1 MFQLIL
7 NNKYHLNEF
16 INFIY
21 IAKFIYINYLKMS
34 LFGNLGNPG
43 NSFLNS
49 SAAPTTTPQKN
60 IFGGN
65 SGGLFGNTQQQPGG
79 LFGNNNNNSFGGNSL
94 FTNINQQN
102 NSIFGNNNTTNT
114 SFFSTNNNNNNL
126 FTNSSNN
133 QTNNTSNIFPN
144 NNINLKDSTIGFKF
158 EGNNVPEKNVNSTFM
173 NITSKDEYI
182 HASTEELRLADLEQK
197 RTGAINKFKIINT
210 SSNKILAGNNNNHNS
225 STSSN
230 PFSFGNNSSN
240 KGLFGG
246 GTILGNNNT
255 STTTGIFGTS
265 STTSG
270 GIFGSNNNTNTGGIF
285 GSNNNTQGG
294 GLFGNNN
301 NQGGSL
307 FLNNNQGSS
316 LFGNNNTQSSGLFG
330 NQNSGNSIFGNN
342 KSGGLFG
349 NNTNQTNSLF
359 GNNNTQSGGLFGNSN
374 TQGSSIFGN
383 NNTQG
388 SSIFGNN
395 NTQSGGLFGNNN
407 NTQSGGLFGNN
418 NNTQSGGLFG
428 NNNNNTQSGGL
439 FGNNNNTQ
447 SGGLFGNNNNT
458 QSGGLFGNNNNNTQ
472 SGGIFGNNNNNTQ
485 SGGLFGNNN
494 NNNTQSGGLFGNN
507 NNNTQSGGLF
517 GNNSQSSSLFNKNT
531 SIFGNNN
538 QQSGG
543 LFGNNTNNTNSL
555 FGNTTNNTP
564 NNNSSSLFGNNNQG
578 NSLFGNNS
586 SSGGLF
592 GNNTSSTNTGGLF
605 GNNQNNEPNKTS
617 GNSLF
622 GNNTSSLFNN
632 NTSSNTGSL
641 FGNNN
646 TTNNTSTGLFNQN
659 KSLFGGNTTT
669 GGDSLFGNTTTNQTN
684 SLFGNNNQQNNANIN
699 NAITPGLYSDIT
711 YEDIV
716 NPLNYLETK
725 KSLKLSPQDEIL
737 SKSIAEAVE
746 KQKSAKEFME
756 DLDKKYEK
764 INNLEEKN
772 ADILEN
778 YGTYLNSPSNNYDT
792 EKTYL
797 NRRLNIKINN
807 DDLSNS
813 TQMKYRYWNNRKNDE
828 ISSYSQ
834 EVLNNSISKINEIY
848 DEYERYKNSFDMV
861 NNSKINSSLQAS
873 QFKFKKSAGGS
884 KIFKTNYSK
893 IENGSMIRP
902 NLENSNSMMGRDEN
916 LYQKNLMEFNKFSS
930 YDIGKDNDNEIL
942 VINYQNENDNNN
954 NVDLVIKYKLPGEDN
969 EANNNTSKLH
979 LNNVTKLISIKTL
992 REEIKER
999 IYNELKLNGLEKI
1012 YTIERLSLLI
1022 GGVFL
1027 DDNKKL
1033 NDYIHDDFDFNI
1045 KAFITYTNIAQKKKE
1060 IKENNKSKKVYKE
1073 VKIKR
1078 ENNLREDQLV
1088 PIDLVPILT
1097 KEGYKCSP
1105 SIMELSRKTTHEL
1118 RNVENF
1124 RIFNKFGE
1132 VEFQEP
1138 VNLLGLNLDNQVII
1152 ERNLIDTGDKLDYK
1166 SVFRLYNFKVEENGL
1181 NKYKFKLQNS
1191 GGNFLSYKNN
1201 ELVWE
1206 YDGKKKGKN

>member
-1 MFQLIL
+1 M
-7 NNKYHLNEF
+7 
-16 INFIY
+16 
-21 IAKFIYINYLKMS
+21 
-34 LFGNLGNPG
+34 
-43 NSFLNS
+43 
-49 SAAPTTTPQKN
+49 
-60 IFGGN
+60 
-65 SGGLFGNTQQQPGG
+65 
-79 LFGNNNNNSFGGNSL
+79 
-94 FTNINQQN
+94 
-102 NSIFGNNNTTNT
+102 
-114 SFFSTNNNNNNL
+114 
-126 FTNSSNN
+126 
-133 QTNNTSNIFPN
+133 
-144 NNINLKDSTIGFKF
+144 
-158 EGNNVPEKNVNSTFM
+158 
-173 NITSKDEYI
+173 
-182 HASTEELRLADLEQK
+182 
-197 RTGAINKFKIINT
+197 
-210 SSNKILAGNNNNHNS
+210 
-225 STSSN
+225 
-230 PFSFGNNSSN
+230 
-240 KGLFGG
+240 
-246 GTILGNNNT
+246 
-255 STTTGIFGTS
+255 
-265 STTSG
+265 
-270 GIFGSNNNTNTGGIF
+270 
-285 GSNNNTQGG
+285 
-294 GLFGNNN
+294 
-301 NQGGSL
+301 
-307 FLNNNQGSS
+307 NNNQGSS

-395 NTQSGGLFGNNN
+395 NTQSGGLFGNNNN

-517 GNNSQSSSLFNKNT
+517 GNNSQSSSLFNNNNKNT

-813 TQMKYRYWNNRKNDE
+813 TQMKYRYWNNRKKDE

-873 QFKFKKSAGGS
+873 QFKFKKSAQGS

-893 IENGSMIRP
+893 IENGSMIRS

-916 LYQKNLMEFNKFSS
+916 LYQKNLLEFNKFSS

-1045 KAFITYTNIAQKKKE
+1045 KAFITYTNIAQNKKE

-1206 YDGKKKGKN
+1206 YDGKNKSKN

>member
-1 MFQLIL
+1 
-7 NNKYHLNEF
+7 
-16 INFIY
+16 
-21 IAKFIYINYLKMS
+21 MS

-182 HASTEELRLADLEQK
+182 HASTEELRLADFEQN

-210 SSNKILAGNNNNHNS
+210 SSNKILAGNNNNQNS
-225 STSSN
+225 STTSN

-246 GTILGNNNT
+246 GTIVGNNNT

-359 GNNNTQSGGLFGNSN
+359 GNNNTQSGGLFGNNN

-517 GNNSQSSSLFNKNT
+517 GNNSQSSSLFNNNNKNT

-684 SLFGNNNQQNNANIN
+684 SLFGNNNQQNNSNIN

-873 QFKFKKSAGGS
+873 QFKFKKSAQGS

-942 VINYQNENDNNN
+942 VINYQNEIDNNN

-1045 KAFITYTNIAQKKKE
+1045 KAFITYTNIAQNKKE

-1206 YDGKKKGKN
+1206 YDGKNKGKN